1 MKSNL
6 KIFNGFDEELIVLNY
21 YLYKLIKHIMFLIL
35 YKFDPWV
42 QVIHKPMFATNVKGT
57 SPTAN

>member
-1 MKSNL
+1 
-6 KIFNGFDEELIVLNY
+6 
-21 YLYKLIKHIMFLIL
+21 MFLIL

-42 QVIHKPMFATNVKGT
+42 QVIHKPMFATDVKDT